1 MTCGPAKP
9 WIQTPIVCWFI
20 EDVTML
26 PDGKVVFRLDN
37 KQIVVVDPERNQMAV
52 LARGRHPVAEIA
64 ERQSQ

>member
-1 MTCGPAKP
+1 
-9 WIQTPIVCWFI
+9 
-20 EDVTML
+20 ML